1 MEGFINHIQARNE
14 LAKDW
19 AAKFKEWAQ
28 REITFGRLPPS
39 CRPGGQGGLPFS
51 GPRTSGAVFS
61 AMVSKGEIARSRNA
75 ALFNEAFVQAEARS

>member
-28 REITFGRLPPS
+28 REIGFGRLPPS
-39 CRPGGQGGLPFS
+39 CRPGGQGGLPF
-51 GPRTSGAVFS
+51 GVPRTSAGVFAS
-61 AMVSKGEIARSRNA
+61 MVGKGEMARNRNA
-75 ALFNEAFVQAEARS
+75 ALFNAAFEQPEARP

>member
-28 REITFGRLPPS
+28 REIGFGRLPPS
-39 CRPGGQGGLPFS
+39 RRAGGQAGLPFGS
-51 GPRTSGAVFS
+51 ARSSGAVF
-61 AMVSKGEIARSRNA
+61 ANLLSKGEVARNRNA
-75 ALFNEAFVQAEARS
+75 ALFNEAFQQPEARP